1 MTKAEMNYKRDYGHK
16 DSEELALNYTRDSM
30 KEELDGVLEKASPDT
45 FTADEQEYI
54 DGRDQCRN
62 HTLNIRFNDTEWEH
76 ICKQADLLK
85 MRKSSYVRDCTKA
98 HYVLMID
105 QDDMKNIVGA
115 VRGLAA
121 NVNQVARRVN
131 GTGRAYSEDI
141 TTMKASVNE
150 IWQLL
155 NYIQSGVQCATALNT
170 SWTGIR
176 PEVMHLS
183 SLLCARQ
190 NLSEQPNNS
199 ELSDSDSGQDE
210 APPKH
215 ST

>member
-1 MTKAEMNYKRDYGHK
+1 MTKAEKNYKRDYGHK
-16 DSEELALNYTRDSM
+16 DSAELTLNYTRDGL
-30 KEELDGVLEKASPDT
+30 KEELDGVLEKVTLDNL
-45 FTADEQEYI
+45 TADEQEYI

-115 VRGLAA
+115 VRGLAV

-176 PEVMHLS
+176 PEVMYLS

-190 NLSEQPNNS
+190 NQSEQPNNS
-199 ELSDSDSGQDE
+199 DLSDNGLEQDE

>member
-30 KEELDGVLEKASPDT
+30 KEELDGVLEKVTLDNL
-45 FTADEQEYI
+45 TADEQEYI

-62 HTLNIRFNDTEWEH
+62 HTLNIRFNDTQWEH

-85 MRKSSYVRDCTKA
+85 MRKSSY
-98 HYVLMID
+98 D

-141 TTMKASVNE
+141 TSMKASVNE

-155 NYIQSGVQCATALNT
+155 DYIQSGVQCATALNT

-199 ELSDSDSGQDE
+199 ELSDNGLEQDE

>member
-1 MTKAEMNYKRDYGHK
+1 
-16 DSEELALNYTRDSM
+16 
-30 KEELDGVLEKASPDT
+30 
-45 FTADEQEYI
+45 
-54 DGRDQCRN
+54 
-62 HTLNIRFNDTEWEH
+62 
-76 ICKQADLLK
+76 

-105 QDDMKNIVGA
+105 QDDMKNIIGA

-121 NVNQVARRVN
+121 NVNQIARRVN

-141 TTMKASVNE
+141 TMMKASVNE

-190 NLSEQPNNS
+190 NQPEQSNNS
-199 ELSDSDSGQDE
+199 ELCDSVSVQDE

>member
-16 DSEELALNYTRDSM
+16 DSEELALNYTRDSI
-30 KEELDGVLEKASPDT
+30 KEELDGVLEKVTLDNL
-45 FTADEQEYI
+45 TADEQEYI

-76 ICKQADLLK
+76 ICKQAELLHLK
-85 MRKSSYVRDCTKA
+85 KSSYVRECAKA
-98 HYVLMID
+98 HYVLMMD
-105 QDDMKNIVGA
+105 QGDMNGIIGA
-115 VRGLAA
+115 VRALST
-121 NVNQVARRVN
+121 NVNQIARRAN
-131 GTGRAYSEDI
+131 KTGRVYEEDI
-141 TTMKASVNE
+141 TTTKESVNA

-155 NYIQSGVQCATALNT
+155 SYIQSATQCAEALNT

-176 PEVMHLS
+176 PEVIRLS

-190 NLSEQPNNS
+190 NPSEQPNSS
-199 ELSDSDSGQDE
+199 EPSESVSEVVETPLK
-210 APPKH
+210 P

>member
-1 MTKAEMNYKRDYGHK
+1 MTKAEKNYKRDYGHK
-16 DSEELALNYTRDSM
+16 DSEELALNYTRDGM
-30 KEELDGVLEKASPDT
+30 REELDKALSEVSPNDI
-45 FTADEQEYI
+45 TADEQEYI

-76 ICKQADLLK
+76 ICNQADLLK

-105 QDDMKNIVGA
+105 QDDMKNIIRA

-121 NVNQVARRVN
+121 NVNQVARRLN

-141 TTMKASVNE
+141 TMMKASVNE

-170 SWTGIR
+170 SWTVIR
-176 PEVMHLS
+176 PEVIHLS

-190 NLSEQPNNS
+190 NQSEQPNNS
-199 ELSDSDSGQDE
+199 EPSVTASEQEE

>member
-16 DSEELALNYTRDSM
+16 DSEELALNYTRDSI
-30 KEELDGVLEKASPDT
+30 KEELDGVLEKVTLDNL
-45 FTADEQEYI
+45 TADEQEYI

-76 ICKQADLLK
+76 ICKQAKLLHLK
-85 MRKSSYVRDCTKA
+85 KSSYVRECAKA
-98 HYVLMID
+98 HYVLMMD
-105 QDDMKNIVGA
+105 QGDMNGIIGA
-115 VRGLAA
+115 VRALST
-121 NVNQVARRVN
+121 NVNQIARRAN
-131 GTGRAYSEDI
+131 KTGRVYEEDI
-141 TTMKASVNE
+141 TTTKESVNA

-155 NYIQSGVQCATALNT
+155 SYIQSATQCAEALNT

-176 PEVMHLS
+176 PEVIRLS

-190 NLSEQPNNS
+190 NPSEQPNSS
-199 ELSDSDSGQDE
+199 EPSESVSEVVE

-215 ST
+215 SI

>member
-1 MTKAEMNYKRDYGHK
+1 MTKAEMNYRRDYGHK
-16 DSEELALNYTRDSM
+16 DSEELVLNYTRDSM

-54 DGRDQCRN
+54 NGRDQCRN
-62 HTLNIRFNDTEWEH
+62 HTLNIRFNDTEWVH

-105 QDDMKNIVGA
+105 QDDMKNIISA
-115 VRGLAA
+115 VRGLAV

-141 TTMKASVNE
+141 AMMKASVNE

-170 SWTGIR
+170 SWTEIR

-190 NLSEQPNNS
+190 NPSEQPNNS
-199 ELSDSDSGQDE
+199 ELSDNGLEQDE
-210 APPKH
+210 ASPKH

>member
-1 MTKAEMNYKRDYGHK
+1 MTKAEKNYKRDYGHK
-16 DSEELALNYTRDSM
+16 GSEELALNYIRDGM
-30 KEELDGVLEKASPDT
+30 KEELDKALSEVSPNDL
-45 FTADEQEYI
+45 TADEQEYL
-54 DGRDQCRN
+54 DGRDQCRT

-85 MRKSSYVRDCTKA
+85 MKKSSYVRDCTKA

-105 QDDMKNIVGA
+105 QSDMNGIIGA
-115 VRGLAA
+115 VRGLST
-121 NVNQVARRVN
+121 NVNQIARRVN

-141 TTMKASVNE
+141 TTMKESVNA

-155 NYIQSGVQCATALNT
+155 NYIQSATRCAEALNT

-176 PEVMHLS
+176 PEVIHLS

-190 NLSEQPNNS
+190 NPSEQPSNS
-199 ELSDSDSGQDE
+199 EPSVTASEQDE
-210 APPKH
+210 VPPKH